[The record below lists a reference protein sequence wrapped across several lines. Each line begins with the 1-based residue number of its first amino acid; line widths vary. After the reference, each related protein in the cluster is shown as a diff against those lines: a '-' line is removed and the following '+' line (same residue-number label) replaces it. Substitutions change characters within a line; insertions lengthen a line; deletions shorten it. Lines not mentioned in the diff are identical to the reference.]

1 MFRFYCFKSLYPA
14 RLLGFGGFKRGC
26 SLVYLLSHAKVE
38 MLLSVGRVEVCL
50 RFFDKHIS
58 FTSIL

>member
-14 RLLGFGGFKRGC
+14 RLLGFGGFKRGYA
-26 SLVYLLSHAKVE
+26 LVYPLSHAKVE
-38 MLLSVGRVEVCL
+38 TLVSVGRVELCI
-50 RFFDKHIS
+50 RFFEKHIS